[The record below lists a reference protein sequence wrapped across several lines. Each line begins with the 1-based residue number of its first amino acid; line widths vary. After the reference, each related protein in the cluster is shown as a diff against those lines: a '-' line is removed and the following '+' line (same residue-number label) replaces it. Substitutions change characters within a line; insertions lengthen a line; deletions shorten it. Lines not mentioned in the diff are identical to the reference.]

1 LNDTTDTSWLDEPSV
16 RIEAHALPKD
26 SKRGKTMSA
35 KRRKAWD
42 CDGEFVYFRPKLANP
57 ATKERLTTQ
66 LAKGE
71 LKYMTT
77 SDDVQIYAVQE
88 TSPFAR
94 PTLDMKAIDL
104 QTLCREIRMA
114 AVRRQWA
121 VFLDGLEELASRF
134 KNCRMSDGK
143 PPEAG
148 FAKILYSERLSHIFN
163 MIRMSGGPS
172 QEEIDREVQALR
184 QRRGADVKRILVAG

>member
-1 LNDTTDTSWLDEPSV
+1 MTDTSWLDSPTV
-16 RIEAHALPKD
+16 RIEAPALPKD

-42 CDGEFVYFRPKLANP
+42 CDGEFVYYRPKLANP
-57 ATKERLTTQ
+57 ATKERLLQQ

-71 LKYMTT
+71 LKHTLT
-77 SDDVQIYAVQE
+77 HDDVQVYAVQ
-88 TSPFAR
+88 TSSPFAR
-94 PTLDMKAIDL
+94 PALNMQAIDL

-114 AVRRQWA
+114 ACKRQWP

-134 KNCRMSDGK
+134 KNCTMSDGK
-143 PPEAG
+143 PPEPS
-148 FAKILYSERLSHIFN
+148 FAKMLYSERLAHIFN

-172 QEEIDREVQALR
+172 QEEVDREVQALR
-184 QRRGADVKRILVAG
+184 QRRGADVKRILVAQ